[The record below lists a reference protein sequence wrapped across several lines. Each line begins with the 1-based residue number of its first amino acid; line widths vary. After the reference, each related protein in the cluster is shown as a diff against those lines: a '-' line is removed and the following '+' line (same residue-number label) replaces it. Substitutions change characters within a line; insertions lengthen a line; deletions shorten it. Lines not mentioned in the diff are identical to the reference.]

1 VCTRCKKKFENQRA
15 LTQHQHKLTICK
27 ANKMPN
33 VSYDLAS
40 EDAPAPTAL
49 LAFARVDLA
58 KRRSE
63 MAKSNARKTNLPLI
77 STKTGQKTT
86 VDFSTVDATLDQF
99 SRRNSDSEDDF
110 EPSMSNNEGD
120 DVETAPVAVSQ
131 PGRASDLI
139 EVDWVL
145 NDWIK
150 HEQ

>member
-1 VCTRCKKKFENQRA
+1 MSSYLLVCTRCKKKFENQRA

-63 MAKSNARKTNLPLI
+63 MAKSNARKANLPLI
-77 STKTGQKTT
+77 SAKTGQKQRLT
-86 VDFSTVDATLDQF
+86 FQLLMPLWINFHAATAIQRTILSLLHQTMKVM
-99 SRRNSDSEDDF
+99 
-110 EPSMSNNEGD
+110 MSK
-120 DVETAPVAVSQ
+120 Q
-131 PGRASDLI
+131 PRLLCLKRGEL
-139 EVDWVL
+139 L
-145 NDWIK
+145 T
-150 HEQ
+150 